1 MASRNIHQGESGRC
15 IMQNLQTCV
24 NDSGITLK
32 LEKSKEKF
40 VTTPFVNF
48 GNLRVAAFK
57 HEFGTKSHE
66 LWYTDPC

>member
-15 IMQNLQTCV
+15 IIQNLQTDV

-40 VTTPFVNF
+40 VATPFVNF

-57 HEFGTKSHE
+57 HEFGTNLES
-66 LWYTDPC
+66 

>member
-15 IMQNLQTCV
+15 IMQNLQTDV

-40 VTTPFVNF
+40 VATPFVNF